1 VVKSLTGS
9 SVSAGG
15 RAIEPSEAA
24 TVERIFQ
31 EYDDSCAGEP
41 RLWIELKA
49 MLAAGQQKKQSPG
62 TGEPLRG
69 DSIGCGGPQPA
80 EFGVLLERGLK
91 RPQFRR
97 PSDILP
103 RDA

>member
-69 DSIGCGGPQPA
+69 DSIGCGGVQPA
-80 EFGVLLERGLK
+80 VLAALERGG
-91 RPQFRR
+91 
-97 PSDILP
+97 IT
-103 RDA
+103 AAG

>member
-1 VVKSLTGS
+1 VAGRS
-9 SVSAGG
+9 S
-15 RAIEPSEAA
+15 RRKRRPSN
-24 TVERIFQ
+24 VERIFQ

-69 DSIGCGGPQPA
+69 DSIGCGGVQPA
-80 EFGVLLERGLK
+80 VLAAVERGGMSGTIEVVD
-91 RPQFRR
+91 RVRSSR
-97 PSDILP
+97 
-103 RDA
+103 